1 MLLVLAVVCWYLFFF
16 KGVTHMRAYG
26 KGDPTPTLGGA
37 EATRATQESVVP
49 SVRRLPIV
57 RYVARRYAKLLQAE
71 GPREWKTPGHAAGTW
86 RRIDTC
92 FGS

>member
-1 MLLVLAVVCWYLFFF
+1 
-16 KGVTHMRAYG
+16 MRAYG
-26 KGDPTPTLGGA
+26 KGDPTPTLGGGN
-37 EATRATQESVVP
+37 EATQESVVP
-49 SVRRLPIV
+49 SVRRDVFLS
-57 RYVARRYAKLLQAE
+57 YVARRYAKLLQAE